1 MKIDKNELAK
11 KIGQLK
17 GIVPSKTT
25 SEALRGVLYKDGYLI
40 ASNTELT
47 VKAKLEAEESN
58 PDDRFIIPEKAFDLI
73 SNMPNG
79 IIELIPTEGQLTI
92 KMDKIKNVYNTVSP
106 DEYTYQR
113 NGILS
118 DKMSI
123 VSADKL
129 RNAINHTLYAT
140 AITDPRVEMTG
151 ICFECSNGKLEF
163 VGLDGHRVAYDCI
176 QCEGEF
182 KFIIPRLALNMIM
195 KLDMENDISIT
206 YDDYA
211 ALFKC
216 SDYEVYARLI
226 SGEYFRWRAM
236 MKDGPITFTVDRKVF
251 LEAINRVRLCSTEK
265 DKAPVLMEIQDNRI
279 HISFKNSATD
289 YEEDVSL
296 QMSISEQIKIGFNP
310 KLLIESLKSFEC
322 ENIVINMTGP
332 KAPVTIKADNSE
344 MKALVLP
351 VSIR

>member
-1 MKIDKNELAK
+1 MHYICLINSSFLYDVYRIFLKPQELAYQVPCQAGDYLFLMFLYD
-11 KIGQLK
+11 KIH
-17 GIVPSKTT
+17 
-25 SEALRGVLYKDGYLI
+25 LYKDGYLI

-113 NGILS
+113 NSILS
-118 DKMSI
+118 DKMSV

-129 RNAINHTLYAT
+129 RNAINHTLYAA

-195 KLDMENDISIT
+195 KLGMENDISIT

-226 SGEYFRWRAM
+226 AG
-236 MKDGPITFTVDRKVF
+236 
-251 LEAINRVRLCSTEK
+251 RVE
-265 DKAPVLMEIQDNRI
+265 
-279 HISFKNSATD
+279 
-289 YEEDVSL
+289 
-296 QMSISEQIKIGFNP
+296 
-310 KLLIESLKSFEC
+310 
-322 ENIVINMTGP
+322 
-332 KAPVTIKADNSE
+332 
-344 MKALVLP
+344 
-351 VSIR
+351 

>member
-17 GIVPSKTT
+17 GIVPSKNVN
-25 SEALRGVLYKDGYLI
+25 EALKGVLYKDGYLI

-58 PDDRFIIPEKAFDLI
+58 SDERFIVPEKAFDLI

-79 IIELIPTEGQLTI
+79 IIEFIPADHQLTI
-92 KMDKIKNVYNTVSP
+92 KMDKIKNTYNTALP

-113 NGILS
+113 NSILS
-118 DKMSI
+118 DRISSI
-123 VSADKL
+123 PADKL
-129 RNAINHTLYAT
+129 RNAINHTLYAA

-151 ICFECSNGKLEF
+151 ICFECSNGTLEF

-176 QCEGEF
+176 QCDGDF
-182 KFIIPRLALNMIM
+182 KFIIPRAALNMIL
-195 KLDMENDISIT
+195 KLDMENEVSIT

-226 SGEYFRWRAM
+226 SGEYFKWRTM
-236 MKDGPITFTVDRKVF
+236 MTEGSVSLTVNRKVI
-251 LEAINRVRLCSTEK
+251 LEAINRVRLCATEK
-265 DKAPVLMEIQDNRI
+265 DKAPVMLEIQDDRI
-279 HISFKNSATD
+279 HISFKNMATD
-289 YEEDVSL
+289 YEEDVAMQQSVD
-296 QMSISEQIKIGFNP
+296 EEIKIGFNP

-322 ENIVINMTGP
+322 ENLVLNIIGP
-332 KAPVTIKADNSE
+332 RAPMTIKAENGE

-351 VSIR
+351 VNIR